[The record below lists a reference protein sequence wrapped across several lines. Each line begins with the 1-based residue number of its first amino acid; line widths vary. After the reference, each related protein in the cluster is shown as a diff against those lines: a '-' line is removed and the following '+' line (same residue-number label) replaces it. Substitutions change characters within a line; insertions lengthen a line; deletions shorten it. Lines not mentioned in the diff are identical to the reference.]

1 MFGGNYNYRKRQNPL
16 YEEEQEDMVLK
27 KTRSGQSSL
36 TQCPC
41 LGMIV
46 FGLLSVV
53 TFVLVVLMLLGVINV
68 SSSESGKLFS
78 DIKKKHYM
86 ETLLLNREPV
96 NRTTISK
103 TVYNI

>member
-53 TFVLVVLMLLGVINV
+53 TFVLVILMLLGVINV
-68 SSSESGKLFS
+68 SSESGKLFS
-78 DIKKKHYM
+78 DIKKKYYT
-86 ETLLLNREPV
+86 ETFLLDREPV
-96 NRTTISK
+96 NQTTIF
-103 TVYNI
+103 